1 MKQPVSDRR
10 LRKWLADDPARLE
23 QYLEMFPDE
32 TERVDALT
40 SLSTDTR
47 SHMDEVYV
55 APRLAVEA
63 IKAQIAAQRSGVSPS
78 VLLGDMVA
86 GAFTTA
92 SILFID
98 DEETQR

>member
-23 QYLEMFPDE
+23 HYLDTFPDE
-32 TERVDALT
+32 TERIDALT

-47 SHMDEVYV
+47 SRMDEVYV
-55 APRLAVEA
+55 APLLALDA
-63 IKAQIAAQRSGVSPS
+63 IKAQIAAQRSGMSPTA
-78 VLLGDMVA
+78 LLGDMVA

-98 DEETQR
+98 DEETPR